1 MSNIF
6 KALSDPTRQQV
17 LELLRQ
23 KPMSAGE
30 IGEHFT
36 FSQPTMSAHLSV
48 LKQAD
53 LVQTEKIGKQ
63 VFYRL
68 KLTVLE
74 DAILGLSK
82 TFGLKTSENETINS
96 ISLKSNPPKEADQ

>member
-74 DAILGLSK
+74 DAILSLSK
-82 TFGLKTSENETINS
+82 TFGLSQSQTSTTS
-96 ISLKSNPPKEADQ
+96 SSTSAKEADQ

>member
-1 MSNIF
+1 MNNIF
-6 KALSDPTRQQV
+6 KALSDPTRQKV
-17 LELLRQ
+17 LELLKS
-23 KPMSAGE
+23 KPMSAGD

-74 DAILGLSK
+74 DAVLSLSK
-82 TFGLKTSENETINS
+82 TFGIKPSNQEDPSPETF
-96 ISLKSNPPKEADQ
+96 PKEADQ